1 MNGKKTTST
10 AECNHESFCFK
21 LNPIDWGVWGMSN
34 NSNQKIFIKILIL
47 CFHFPVKLKREQH
60 QKNKLKLFVVWNEL
74 FSSFIRFFFLLLLLL
89 VFYILFRVNGF
100 CSLSMNVGKPFWK
113 CTHIQ
118 ISNSMW
124 QNVVCFIA
132 FYTQIIKLV
141 CA

>member
-74 FSSFIRFFFLLLLLL
+74 FSSFIRFFFFCCCCWYFIFYFVSMAFVLSAWML
-89 VFYILFRVNGF
+89 VSHFENAHIYKFR
-100 CSLSMNVGKPFWK
+100 
-113 CTHIQ
+113 T
-118 ISNSMW
+118 
-124 QNVVCFIA
+124 VCDRMSFA
-132 FYTQIIKLV
+132 L
-141 CA
+141 